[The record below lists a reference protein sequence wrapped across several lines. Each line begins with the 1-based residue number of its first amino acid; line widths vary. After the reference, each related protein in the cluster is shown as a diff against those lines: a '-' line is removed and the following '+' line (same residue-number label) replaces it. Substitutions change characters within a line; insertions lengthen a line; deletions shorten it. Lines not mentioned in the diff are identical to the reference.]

1 MENIDSTA
9 SDSDDDFLSFGSQET
24 DETSAVV
31 FVVNATDILSNDEN
45 IDDDIESENGNI
57 LCELIAVC

>member
-24 DETSAVV
+24 DETSVV
-31 FVVNATDILSNDEN
+31 VVVNATDIPSNHEN
-45 IDDDIESENGNI
+45 IDDDSESENGNT
-57 LCELIAVC
+57 LCDLIVVC